1 MTMRDPE
8 CRTPRATTLGARRRS
23 PALPVGLSLS
33 SASDIDSVVAELE
46 QAPRTA
52 LADRWRSLYRC
63 NPPKGVGR
71 RLLIGAIA
79 HELQLRQ
86 AGRKRSSV
94 LRRLQRQAATQSS
107 SAGPDSAGVR
117 KLQPGARLIRDWN
130 GSTHTVD
137 VVEDGFVWNGARYR
151 SLSAIAR
158 AITGAR
164 WSGPRFFGL
173 NREGAR

>member
-1 MTMRDPE
+1 MTRSGSTSTGGNR
-8 CRTPRATTLGARRRS
+8 RTPL
-23 PALPVGLSLS
+23 LS
-33 SASDIDSVVAELE
+33 SIETVVAELE
-46 QAPRTA
+46 QTPRGN

-63 NPPKGVGR
+63 EPPKGVGR

-86 AGRKRSSV
+86 AGRKRSDV
-94 LRRLQRQAATQSS
+94 LRRLERRVAVAALGGKPASTQA
-107 SAGPDSAGVR
+107 R

-130 GSTHTVD
+130 GSTHTVEI
-137 VVEDGFVWNGARYR
+137 VEDGYVWNGKLYR

-173 NREGAR
+173 DRDNAR